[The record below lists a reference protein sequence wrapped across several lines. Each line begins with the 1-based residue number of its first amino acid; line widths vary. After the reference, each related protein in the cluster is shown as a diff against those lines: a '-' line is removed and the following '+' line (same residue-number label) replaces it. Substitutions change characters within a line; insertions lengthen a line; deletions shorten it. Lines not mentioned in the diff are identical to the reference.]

1 MLEKNFI
8 KVIEIAVLGFFFP
21 ISVVYFGLSN
31 YILLF
36 LWIIFFYAL
45 IIYITFYYEKKYLK
59 ELFNLRIHKFFFL
72 LIIFRW
78 FFLCIVLYYFTKFF
92 FPNRLFL
99 LQKENVELLYKIF
112 IFYPIFSALPQE
124 FIFCSFFFKRYKSLF
139 KSEKKMIIMSSFI
152 FCFAHIFTIN
162 WVAPL
167 LGIFGGFLFAITY
180 SKTKSLLL
188 VSFEHALYGNT
199 LFFLGL
205 GWFFWGGSVGN

>member
-1 MLEKNFI
+1 MLEKNLI
-8 KVIEIAVLGFFFP
+8 KLIEIVVLGVLFP
-21 ISVVYFGLSN
+21 VSVVYFSLSN

-36 LWIIFFYAL
+36 LWIIFFYASIVYFTL
-45 IIYITFYYEKKYLK
+45 YYEKSSSK
-59 ELFNLRIHKFFFL
+59 ELFKLIKHKKYIF

-78 FFLCIVLYYFTKFF
+78 FILCIVLYHFTKFF

-99 LQKENVELLYKIF
+99 LQKENIELLYKIF
-112 IFYPIFSALPQE
+112 IFYPIFSAFPQE
-124 FIFCSFFFKRYKSLF
+124 FIFCSFFFKRYRSLF
-139 KSEKKMIIMSSFI
+139 KSEKKMIIMSSLI

>member
-1 MLEKNFI
+1 MLEKNLI
-8 KVIEIAVLGFFFP
+8 KIIEIAILGFLFP
-21 ISVVYFGLSN
+21 VSVVYFRLSN
-31 YILLF
+31 YILFF

-45 IIYITFYYEKKYLK
+45 IIYLTLYYEKSHLKKLLKLSKHKKY
-59 ELFNLRIHKFFFL
+59 IL

-92 FPNRLFL
+92 SPNRLFL
-99 LQKENVELLYKIF
+99 LQKENLELLYKIF
-112 IFYPIFSALPQE
+112 IFYPIFSAFPQE
-124 FIFCSFFFKRYKSLF
+124 FIFCSFFFKRYRSLF
-139 KSEKKMIIMSSFI
+139 KSEKKMIIMSSLI
-152 FCFAHIFTIN
+152 FCFAHIFAIN

-167 LGIFGGFLFAITY
+167 LGIFGGLLFAITY

-199 LFFLGL
+199 LFFIGL

>member
-1 MLEKNFI
+1 MLEKNLI
-8 KVIEIAVLGFFFP
+8 KIIEIVILGFLFP
-21 ISVVYFGLSN
+21 ISVVYFKLSN
-31 YILLF
+31 YILFF
-36 LWIIFFYAL
+36 LWIIFFYTL
-45 IIYITFYYEKKYLK
+45 IIYFILYYEKNHLK
-59 ELFNLRIHKFFFL
+59 ELFKLSKQKKIIL

-78 FFLCIVLYYFTKFF
+78 LVLCIVLYYFTKFF

-112 IFYPIFSALPQE
+112 IFYPIFSAFPQE
-124 FIFCSFFFKRYKSLF
+124 FIFCSFFFKRYRSLF
-139 KSEKKMIIMSSFI
+139 KSEKKMIIMSSLI

-188 VSFEHALYGNT
+188 VSFEHALYGNA

>member
-1 MLEKNFI
+1 MLEKNLI
-8 KVIEIAVLGFFFP
+8 KVIEIAVLGFLFP
-21 ISVVYFGLSN
+21 LSVVYYSLSN
-31 YILLF
+31 YILFF
-36 LWIIFFYAL
+36 LWIIFFYT
-45 IIYITFYYEKKYLK
+45 IVIYFTLYYEKNTLK
-59 ELFNLRIHKFFFL
+59 EVFKLRKHKKFIL
-72 LIIFRW
+72 KIILRW
-78 FFLCIVLYYFTKFF
+78 FFLFIVLYLFTKFL

-99 LQKENVELLYKIF
+99 LQKENEDLLYKIF
-112 IFYPIFSALPQE
+112 ILYPIFSAFPQE
-124 FIFCSFFFKRYKSLF
+124 FIFCSFFFKRYRSLF
-139 KSEKKMIIMSSFI
+139 ISEKNMIIMSSLI

>member
-1 MLEKNFI
+1 MLEKNLI
-8 KVIEIAVLGFFFP
+8 KIIEITILGFLFP
-21 ISVVYFGLSN
+21 VSVVYFSLSN
-31 YILLF
+31 YILFF

-45 IIYITFYYEKKYLK
+45 IIYFTLYYEKNHLK
-59 ELFNLRIHKFFFL
+59 EFFKLYKYKKYIL

-78 FFLCIVLYYFTKFF
+78 FFFCIVLYYFTKIF

-99 LQKENVELLYKIF
+99 LQKENLELLYKIF
-112 IFYPIFSALPQE
+112 IFYPIFSAFPQE
-124 FIFCSFFFKRYKSLF
+124 FIFCSFFFKRYRSLF
-139 KSEKKMIIMSSFI
+139 KSEKKMIIMSSLI

-167 LGIFGGFLFAITY
+167 LGIFGGLLFAITY